1 MTGRWTYK
9 KQQKNG
15 DITED
20 DLRGLEKEVQ
30 NEPIL
35 ALDGGQDGLV
45 IYRKIIEQAYRYLNP
60 EGYLCLE
67 IGYDQKEEVINLIK
81 ETGKYTNIYSKKDL
95 AGNDRIV
102 ICNKK
107 EN

>member
-1 MTGRWTYK
+1 MDFG
-9 KQQKNG
+9 
-15 DITED
+15 
-20 DLRGLEKEVQ
+20 
-30 NEPIL
+30 
-35 ALDGGQDGLV
+35 
-45 IYRKIIEQAYRYLNP
+45 IYRKIIEQAYKYLN
-60 EGYLCLE
+60 EDGYLCLE

-81 ETGKYTNIYSKKDL
+81 ETGKYTNVYSKKDL